1 MIRSLAILAIA
12 IFVCCE
18 AEAQQ
23 TNDQIHLRATVQ
35 DVVILSSFSGTVT
48 PVDIDPR
55 FALTVRI
62 ESVTPAVTN
71 FAAGSVVT
79 FAIHSP
85 ARLFAEEDAKGK
97 AYDFSVRRKTE
108 RGKMRFFELE
118 IRKKQA
124 INAVEPTRAL
134 SGARGSP

>member
-1 MIRSLAILAIA
+1 MIRSLAILAITT
-12 IFVCCE
+12 FVCCA

-35 DVVILSSFSGTVT
+35 DVVMLSSFSGTVT
-48 PVDIDPR
+48 PVHRDPL
-55 FALTVRI
+55 FALTVRL

-85 ARLFAEEDAKGK
+85 SRLFAGEDAKGK
-97 AYDFSVRRKTE
+97 TYDFSVRRETE
-108 RGKMRFFELE
+108 NGKMRYFELE

-124 INAVEPTRAL
+124 NR
-134 SGARGSP
+134 GAELGR